1 MLRVILRIALS
12 AVALGML
19 VGFGSMLAPTA
30 AAVPDTCPPTCDQI
44 PAAAWPDPRSLPLDA
59 TYRWPALPGLA
70 VAAPAPR
77 FRFEELCA
85 GPPPLDDPRSYAV
98 AAKVVVPAPDG
109 QWQLQ
114 AQVLHWRGE
123 TWRGGQLAASVFDT
137 AAAALRSCLRAAPQF
152 SPLITTDE
160 PDRMAA
166 VISGPSSG
174 LVAHHYLLAD
184 PASSTISELV
194 LWAVPPVQVPWLQVP
209 DARVF
214 DAMATPLC
222 GAYLGSCG

>member
-12 AVALGML
+12 GVMLGML
-19 VGFGSMLAPTA
+19 VGSGSMLAPTVG
-30 AAVPDTCPPTCDQI
+30 AVPDTCPPTCDQI
-44 PAAAWPDPRSLPLDA
+44 PAAAWPDPAPIPLDA
-59 TYRWPALPGLA
+59 IYRWPLLSGLA

-85 GPPPLDDPRSYAV
+85 GPPPRNDPRSYAV
-98 AAKVVVPAPDG
+98 AAKAVVPAPDG

-114 AQVLHWRGE
+114 AQIVHWRGE

-137 AAAALRSCLRAAPQF
+137 AAAALRACQRTAPQL

-160 PDRMAA
+160 PNRMAA
-166 VISGPSSG
+166 VISGSGTG
-174 LVAHHYLLAD
+174 LVAHQYLLAD

-194 LWAVPPVQVPWLQVP
+194 LWAAPPVQVPWLPVP

>member
-12 AVALGML
+12 GVVLGML
-19 VGFGSMLAPTA
+19 VGSGSMLAPTA
-30 AAVPDTCPPTCDQI
+30 SAVPDTCPPTCDQI
-44 PAAAWPDPRSLPLDA
+44 PAAAWPDPRSIPLDVV
-59 TYRWPALPGLA
+59 YHWPALPGLA
-70 VAAPAPR
+70 VAARAPR

-85 GPPPLDDPRSYAV
+85 GPPPLDDPRSYVV
-98 AAKVVVPAPDG
+98 AAKAVVPAPDG

-137 AAAALRSCLRAAPQF
+137 AVAALRACQRTAPQF

-160 PDRMAA
+160 PNRMAA
-166 VISGPSSG
+166 VISAPGSG
-174 LVAHHYLLAD
+174 LVAHQYLLAD
-184 PASSTISELV
+184 PASSTVSELV
-194 LWAVPPVQVPWLQVP
+194 LWAVQPVQVPWLPVP
-209 DARVF
+209 DARVL